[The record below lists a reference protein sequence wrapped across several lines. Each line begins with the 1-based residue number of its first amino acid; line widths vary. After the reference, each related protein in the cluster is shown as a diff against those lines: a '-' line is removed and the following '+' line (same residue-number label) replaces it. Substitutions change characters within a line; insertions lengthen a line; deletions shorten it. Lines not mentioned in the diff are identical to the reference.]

1 MTQDANQKKKKMP
14 ELCDTKIGRPKKQM
28 EICQAPKYSESF
40 AKSKAIAQTLANTE
54 KQALAKFQPPQKGPG
69 FLSKF

>member
-1 MTQDANQKKKKMP
+1 MQTKKKKKMP
-14 ELCDTKIGRPKKQM
+14 ELCDTKVGRPKKQL

-54 KQALAKFQPPQKGPG
+54 K
-69 FLSKF
+69 

>member
-1 MTQDANQKKKKMP
+1 MQTKKKRRCLNCVIQKL
-14 ELCDTKIGRPKKQM
+14 EDPKKQM

-54 KQALAKFQPPQKGPG
+54 KQDLAKFQPPQKGPG

>member
-14 ELCDTKIGRPKKQM
+14 ELCDTKIGRPKKQL

-54 KQALAKFQPPQKGPG
+54 K
-69 FLSKF
+69 